1 MKIKEIN
8 YDFLGKL
15 FVYYRHQK
23 NLSRNDIKDI
33 ILKNTNEDISTKTI
47 QRIESGEYS
56 RYKDIYYE
64 LAKIYD
70 FDFLYDEVI
79 YKEIKDISFKTCNII
94 NSGEKITRYEKLL
107 EENRELLVKYKN
119 YIYISHLLRLN
130 IATLEYYLE
139 GTFNDEDIIYLLKEI
154 AFSLKDEPFDMAMY
168 LLSCASEKNTLGMN
182 YADILTYGKFIKDKR
197 IFLLELSS
205 YELVQ
210 WETVLEFHS
219 KHAKLLDALPDLKTN
234 TEIIM
239 TLEYLS
245 FIELNS
251 QAYKESLA
259 HIYDITKIP
268 DWNLIIPNRFYYV
281 LIKRKGTVSYFAKK
295 YEQCF
300 NSLSLIVKDRP
311 HLLGFN
317 VIFLF
322 KSAEKI
328 GKIAEVIE
336 LVGDYNGERDSDKKI
351 YAYFMNKYR
360 GTKDLRNQEELIL
373 GGILPNLNEAGS
385 TIYLDIFHE
394 EMRELVKDSGDVDML
409 VEYEEKR
416 RKE

>member
-56 RYKDIYYE
+56 RYKDIYHE

-79 YKEIKDISFKTCNII
+79 YEEIKDISFKTCNII
-94 NSGEKITRYEKLL
+94 NSGEKITIYEKLL
-107 EENRELLVKYKN
+107 EENRALLVKYKN

-139 GTFNDEDIIYLLKEI
+139 GTFNDESLIYTLKEI
-154 AFSLKDEPFDMAMY
+154 AFSLKGEPFDMAMY

-182 YADILTYGKFIKDKR
+182 YDGILTYGKFIKDKK
-197 IFLLELSS
+197 IFLLELVS
-205 YELVQ
+205 YEYER

-219 KHAKLLDALPDLKTN
+219 KHAKLLDALPNLKSN
-234 TEIIM
+234 MEIIM

-281 LIKRKGTVSYFAKK
+281 LIKRKGTVSYFAKN

-300 NSLSLIVKDRP
+300 DSLSIIMKERP
-311 HLLGFN
+311 YLLGYN
-317 VIFLF
+317 VIFF
-322 KSAEKI
+322 FESAEKI
-328 GKIAEVIE
+328 GKISEARE
-336 LVGDYNGERDSDKKI
+336 LTNGHKVKKEDDKKI
-351 YAYFMNKYR
+351 YTYFLNKYS
-360 GTKDLRNQEELIL
+360 GHKDFRSQEEFIL
-373 GGILPNLNEAGS
+373 KEILPILNEAGS